1 MQRQPNPMARPVNE
15 KLPKTGRR
23 NHLPGGSIHRLG
35 RHPRANRPHRGRLG
49 VVKHL
54 VHARNRAGTTRNIR
68 SRAIRMVTR
77 PQRTPNINHH
87 YVPQSKNSIRK
98 LVMRIRTVRPRA
110 HDDEINFFMLFK
122 DEPGKIRRNLPLSA
136 PRTQQLRN
144 LCMHAVDRFAGSP

>member
-15 KLPKTGRR
+15 KLPKTSRR
-23 NHLPGGSIHRLG
+23 NHLPGSSIHRLR

-54 VHARNRAGTTRNIR
+54 VHAWNRAGATHNIR
-68 SRAIRMVTR
+68 ACAIRMVAR

-87 YVPQSKNSIRK
+87 HVPQSKNSIRK

-110 HDDEINFFMLFK
+110 YDDEINFFMLFK
-122 DEPGKIRRNLPLSA
+122 DEPGKIRHNLPLSA
-136 PRTQQLRN
+136 PLAQQLRD
-144 LCMHAVDRFAGSP
+144 LCMHAVDCFAGSP

>member
-15 KLPKTGRR
+15 KLPKTSRQ
-23 NHLPGGSIHRLG
+23 NHLPGYGIHRLS

-54 VHARNRAGTTRNIR
+54 VHARNRAGATHNIR

-77 PQRTPNINHH
+77 PQRTPNIDH
-87 YVPQSKNSIRK
+87 YHVAQSKNSIRK

-122 DEPGKIRRNLPLSA
+122 DELGKIRRNLLLSA
-136 PRTQQLRN
+136 ART
-144 LCMHAVDRFAGSP
+144 